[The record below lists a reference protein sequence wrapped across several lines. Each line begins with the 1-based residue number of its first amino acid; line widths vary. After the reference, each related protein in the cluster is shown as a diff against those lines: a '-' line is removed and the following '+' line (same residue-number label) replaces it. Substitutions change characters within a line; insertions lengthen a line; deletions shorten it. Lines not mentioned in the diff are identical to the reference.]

1 MIFATLS
8 VFTCRLT
15 AHIVILVL
23 IFLIQNFA
31 VIRKG
36 SFAMYDYG
44 MWRNLMR
51 YNHPKPPVFDISQIP
66 SSLPLWMGYGGN
78 DALADVIDVQHTL
91 KELKSKPDL
100 LYIEEYGHI
109 DFLLSTSAKA
119 DVYEDMIRF
128 FNSVQK
134 VSSFK

>member
-1 MIFATLS
+1 MICATLS
-8 VFTCRLT
+8 VFMCRAT

-44 MWRNLMR
+44 MWKNLMR
-51 YNHPKPPVFDISQIP
+51 YNQPKPPVFDISQIP
-66 SSLPLWMGYGGN
+66 TSLPLWMGYGGN
-78 DALADVIDVQHTL
+78 DALADAIDIQHTL
-91 KELKSKPDL
+91 KGLKSKPDL

-109 DFLLSTSAKA
+109 DFLLSTRAKT
-119 DVYEDMIRF
+119 DVYDDMIRF